1 MTPFVLLLGFAAAL
15 GDLIGGAIVATPR
28 HISDRTLTLLMALGA
43 GNLLGVSVIELIPES
58 IKEVGESAPLYI
70 LGGYL
75 LIHFFEHV
83 FAPHLHFGEE
93 THANSVIDSPP
104 RAAAPCRPSREK
116 RRDMART
123 LTERGFLR
131 SPHGLARRP
140 RWRPKHWRVELR
152 HPRPAGVMLPN

>member
-58 IKEVGESAPLYI
+58 IKEVEESAPLYI
-70 LGGYL
+70 LSGYL

-93 THANSVIDSPP
+93 THANSVIDTHVSST
-104 RAAAPCRPSREK
+104 AI
-116 RRDMART
+116 
-123 LTERGFLR
+123 L
-131 SPHGLARRP
+131 GLAL
-140 RWRPKHWRVELR
+140 HAFMDGVAIGSAFIAS
-152 HPRPAGVMLPN
+152 PALGVIV

>member
-75 LIHFFEHV
+75 LS
-83 FAPHLHFGEE
+83 
-93 THANSVIDSPP
+93 TSSSTY
-104 RAAAPCRPSREK
+104 SRRICTSG
-116 RRDMART
+116 RRRT
-123 LTERGFLR
+123 RT
-131 SPHGLARRP
+131 A
-140 RWRPKHWRVELR
+140 
-152 HPRPAGVMLPN
+152 